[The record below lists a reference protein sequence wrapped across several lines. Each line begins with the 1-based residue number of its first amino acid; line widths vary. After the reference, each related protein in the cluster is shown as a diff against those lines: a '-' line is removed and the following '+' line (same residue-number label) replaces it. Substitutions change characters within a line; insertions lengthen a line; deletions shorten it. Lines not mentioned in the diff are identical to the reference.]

1 MSLTNLHFASRAVK
15 EGPVPSTSH
24 INQFLTKGTYRLIVV
39 APFGTKILVTPLN
52 PVPGFQFLGD
62 TDPTPEIWNSQIV
75 TPQDGQFSFLV
86 KLSEP
91 LGSETLQVMF
101 INESAQPPTP
111 PSQPPAPPAQP
122 PPSVPPPSPPAA
134 PPGDMQAY
142 YRSLG
147 YRIAPGGEVVF
158 FYVAVR
164 VNRQTGQRDL
174 CLCGLFAF
182 GNPHLHDPVRVLAE
196 LPQSAGGYDYNRIGP
211 FPTRLAAETVAM
223 NMANNLFGDPTRYG
237 MIGGGGGMPE
247 IIGIREPSFR

>member
-1 MSLTNLHFASRAVK
+1 MSTVAAAKDVFAAR
-15 EGPVPSTSH
+15 
-24 INQFLTKGTYRLIVV
+24 
-39 APFGTKILVTPLN
+39 KI
-52 PVPGFQFLGD
+52 
-62 TDPTPEIWNSQIV
+62 
-75 TPQDGQFSFLV
+75 
-86 KLSEP
+86 
-91 LGSETLQVMF
+91 
-101 INESAQPPTP
+101 
-111 PSQPPAPPAQP
+111 
-122 PPSVPPPSPPAA
+122 
-134 PPGDMQAY
+134 AY
-142 YRSLG
+142 AS
-147 YRIAPGGEVVF
+147 APGGEVVF

-182 GNPHLHDPVRVLAE
+182 GNPHLHDPVRVLAG

>member
-1 MSLTNLHFASRAVK
+1 MNTAHLHFTSLSLA
-15 EGPVPSTSH
+15 EGPIPSSSQ
-24 INQFLTKGTYRLIVV
+24 INQFLAKGAYRLIVV
-39 APFGTKILVTPLN
+39 APFGTQILVTPLN

-62 TDPTPEIWNSQIV
+62 TDPSAEIWNSQII

-86 KLSEP
+86 KLSKP

-101 INESAQPPTP
+101 INESAPPPAP
-111 PSQPPAPPAQP
+111 PPQPPAPPQP
-122 PPSVPPPSPPAA
+122 PPPSPPVG
-134 PPGDMQAY
+134 PPGDMQAH

-147 YRIAPGGEVVF
+147 YRIASGGEVVF

-164 VNRQTGQRDL
+164 ANRKTGHRDL

-182 GNPHLHDPVRVLAE
+182 GNPDLHDPVRVLAR
-196 LPQSAGGYDYNRIGP
+196 LPQSDRTYDYNRIGP

-237 MIGGGGGMPE
+237 MIGAGGGMPE
-247 IIGIREPSFR
+247 IVGIREPSFR